1 MKNKIFFRILLSII
15 GLILAAALIDYYS
28 DGLFKNILWGISVAV
43 FLLYNEKK
51 NLEYKKSKA

>member
-51 NLEYKKSKA
+51 NLKYKKSKA